1 MKSAYSLRRPVAN
14 VYLVR
19 DRDRR
24 LRRDLLAVLA
34 VALPLSAAFLAYVW
48 ITSQV
53 RDVGYDIRVLEQTLE
68 VRHEEERRLVLEAAR
83 LSRHEGVGARA
94 ERELG
99 LSPVSLDAVVF
110 AEELE

>member
-24 LRRDLLAVLA
+24 LRRELLAVLA
-34 VALPLSAAFLAYVW
+34 LALPLSAGILAYVW
-48 ITSQV
+48 ISSQV
-53 RDVGYDIRVLEQTLE
+53 WDVGYEVLRLERVLERQLE
-68 VRHEEERRLVLEAAR
+68 NERQLRVEAAT
-83 LSRHEGVGARA
+83 LSRHDGIERRA
-94 ERELG
+94 AGELG
-99 LSPVSLDAVVF
+99 LREVELSQVVF

>member
-34 VALPLSAAFLAYVW
+34 VALPLSAAVLSYVW
-48 ITSQV
+48 VTSQV

-68 VRHEEERRLVLEAAR
+68 VRLEDERRLKVEAAH
-83 LSRHEGVGARA
+83 LARHEGVGERA
-94 ERELG
+94 ARELG
-99 LSPVSLDAVVF
+99 LGEVGLEAVVF
-110 AEELE
+110 VRELQ